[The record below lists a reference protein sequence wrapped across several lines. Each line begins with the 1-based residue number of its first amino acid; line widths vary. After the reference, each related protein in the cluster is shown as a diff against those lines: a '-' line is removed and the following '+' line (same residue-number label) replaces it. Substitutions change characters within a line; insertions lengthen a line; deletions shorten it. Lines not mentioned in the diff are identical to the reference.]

1 VAAGRRNE
9 FARFARFNDP
19 VAREGIPDPNA
30 ATTFKASK
38 LDWHDLAPPR
48 HQKWLSFYRT
58 LLGLR
63 SQYIIPRLSGSCA
76 IKAHYEVQEN
86 RILTVHWQFPDN
98 TKLTLLANLS
108 AETGSEIEFPTGQLI
123 YTSEEVKNDS
133 LKKGTL
139 PPWAVVWSL
148 ET

>member
-1 VAAGRRNE
+1 
-9 FARFARFNDP
+9 
-19 VAREGIPDPNA
+19 
-30 ATTFKASK
+30 
-38 LDWHDLAPPR
+38 
-48 HQKWLSFYRT
+48 
-58 LLGLR
+58 
-63 SQYIIPRLSGSCA
+63 
-76 IKAHYEVQEN
+76 
-86 RILTVHWQFPDN
+86 VHWQFPDN

-108 AETGSEIEFPTGQLI
+108 AATGSEIEFPTGQLI